1 MKKLL
6 LSLFLIAVTL
16 TTFSQDKTEKFDVAN
31 CKLKLTQHLLSCHS
45 FIMTALTE
53 QQIDQKYYLGNR
65 AFKYYEWAMNQ
76 FSQLKANTKLNE
88 DLKKEISTMLEAYGN
103 IVVDKSKLSKPEM
116 AFALQLL
123 ERKYKTKILPQLWG
137 DN

>member
-6 LSLFLIAVTL
+6 LFTFLTVLTL
-16 TTFSQDKTEKFDVAN
+16 TAFSQGKAEKFDVAK

-53 QQIDQKYYLGNR
+53 QEIEQKYYLGNR

-76 FSQLKANTKLNE
+76 FSQLKANTNLNE
-88 DLKKEISTMLEAYGN
+88 DLKSEIGKILEAYGM

-116 AFALQLL
+116 SFALQML
-123 ERKYKTKILPQLWG
+123 ESKYKNKVMPKLWG